1 MGGPFLKTFAVMPV
15 ILPVNA
21 SCIRVFR
28 KGTNY
33 YYTMCLSLLTGV
45 KRMSEKKTYGFPA
58 LLSFFVPGLGQII
71 KGQVVKAVVI
81 WLALGISWLLQFILI
96 GFILLPLIWLW
107 QIYDA
112 YNN

>member
-1 MGGPFLKTFAVMPV
+1 
-15 ILPVNA
+15 
-21 SCIRVFR
+21 
-28 KGTNY
+28 
-33 YYTMCLSLLTGV
+33 
-45 KRMSEKKTYGFPA
+45 MSEKRTYGVPA
-58 LLSFFVPGLGQII
+58 LLSFFVPGLGQIV
-71 KGQVVKAVVI
+71 KGQVLKAIII